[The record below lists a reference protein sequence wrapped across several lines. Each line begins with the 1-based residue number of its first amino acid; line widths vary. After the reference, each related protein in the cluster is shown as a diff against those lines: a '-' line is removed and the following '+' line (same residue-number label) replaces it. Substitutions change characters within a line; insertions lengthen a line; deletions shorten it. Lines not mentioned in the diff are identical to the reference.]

1 MDLLAKREWEVLMQF
16 LETTYLSNKS
26 TESFQLIKNLN
37 SNQSAIVEEEKNRL
51 NNLLNKFIK
60 NS

>member
-1 MDLLAKREWEVLMQF
+1 MQF